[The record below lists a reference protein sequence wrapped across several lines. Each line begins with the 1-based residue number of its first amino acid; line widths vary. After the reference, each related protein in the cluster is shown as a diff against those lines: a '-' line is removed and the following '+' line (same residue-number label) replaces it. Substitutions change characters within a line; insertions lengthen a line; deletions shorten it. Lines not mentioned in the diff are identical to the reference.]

1 MRKNSLALLG
11 ALVGATGMTSM
22 MSQSPIG
29 GAFNPRTPTQ
39 IAKIK
44 NRRSKMV
51 KQTPEQIAE
60 RNAHNEQ
67 IEAKRLAKKAAKL
80 NKA

>member
-1 MRKNSLALLG
+1 MRGNTLAVLG
-11 ALVGATGMTSM
+11 ALVGASGMMLTKSYTPF
-22 MSQSPIG
+22 S
-29 GAFNPRTPTQ
+29 GAFDTSTPSR

>member
-1 MRKNSLALLG
+1 MRKNSLAVLG
-11 ALVGATGMTSM
+11 ALIGVSGL
-22 MSQSPIG
+22 MSTKSYTPFS
-29 GAFNPRTPTQ
+29 GAFDPSTPSR
-39 IAKIK
+39 IAKIN

>member
-11 ALVGATGMTSM
+11 ALVGVSGL
-22 MSQSPIG
+22 MSGKNYKPF
-29 GAFNPRTPTQ
+29 GAFDPSTPSR
-39 IAKIK
+39 IAKIN
-44 NRRSKMV
+44 NRRSKIV
-51 KQTPEQIAE
+51 KQSPEQIAE

>member
-11 ALVGATGMTSM
+11 ALVGVSGF
-22 MSQSPIG
+22 MSTK
-29 GAFNPRTPTQ
+29 RYTPFSDVFDPSDPSR

-44 NRRSKMV
+44 NRRNKIV

-67 IEAKRLAKKAAKL
+67 VEAKRLAKKAAKL